1 MKIDINN
8 KEEELSFYKEIWL
21 KNINRLMY
29 DNSWSIRELSDKSNL
44 PYDSVKKLLA
54 GKITNPSF
62 YTLLKVS
69 NAFDCSIDF
78 LIDKTST
85 YGISFPDFS
94 PRVITLLKEVA
105 DFELYLKNQNN
116 HNNKE
121 NITVIVPTGRC
132 QDGMFFDSFYTE
144 SVDISAYRK
153 EFGDIIMCGIKVIG
167 KSLQPTY
174 LCNDILL
181 IAKDR
186 FPLNNEIGIF
196 LYKNKLYIRKYINDI
211 PIVLETINGDG
222 APIKIFDIDDIHF
235 IGRILTVIRK

>member
-1 MKIDINN
+1 METDFNN
-8 KEEELSFYKEIWL
+8 KEDELSFYKEIWL

-29 DNSWSIRELSDKSNL
+29 NNNWSIRELSDKSSL

-54 GKITNPSF
+54 GKIHNPSF
-62 YTLLKVS
+62 YTLLKIS

-78 LIDKTST
+78 LINKTST
-85 YGISFPDFS
+85 YGISFPDIS
-94 PRVITLLKEVA
+94 KRAITLLKEVA
-105 DFELYLKNQNN
+105 DFELYLQNQNSS
-116 HNNKE
+116 NNIE
-121 NITVIVPTGRC
+121 NITVIVPTGNC
-132 QDGMFFDSFYTE
+132 HDGMFFDSFYTE

-153 EFGDIIMCGIKVIG
+153 DYGDIIMCGIKVIG

-196 LYKNKLYIRKYINDI
+196 LYKNKIYIRRYIDET
-211 PIVLETINGDG
+211 PIALESINGNG
-222 APIKIFDIDDIHF
+222 NSIKIYDIDDIHF
-235 IGRILTVIRK
+235 IGRVLSVIRK